1 MYWVGAPASA
11 GALKHLP
18 RTSCMELISSSHSV
32 GQNIYHLEWC
42 PKYRY
47 HMMRQEQIQKLIED
61 VLRDVAQ
68 RHHITVIE
76 LSVMP
81 DHIHMVAA
89 LPATM
94 SVSSALHLLKGAS
107 SHEIFKQI
115 PAFRRRYPRGAFWSP
130 GKFFRTV
137 GDADA
142 DTVIN
147 YVRNHRFQQ
156 ATLDGF
162 PVTA

>member
-1 MYWVGAPASA
+1 
-11 GALKHLP
+11 
-18 RTSCMELISSSHSV
+18 MELISSSHSV

-47 HMMRQEQIQKLIED
+47 LMLRREEIKKLCED

-68 RHHITVIE
+68 RHHITIVE

-94 SVSSALHLLKGAS
+94 SVSQALHLLKGAS
-107 SHEIFKQI
+107 SHEIFQRI
-115 PAFRRRYPRGAFWSP
+115 PAFRLRYPRGAFWSP

-142 DTVIN
+142 ETVID
-147 YVRNHRFQQ
+147 YVRKHRIQQ
-156 ATLDGF
+156 ATLDVLPG
-162 PVTA
+162 TA

>member
-1 MYWVGAPASA
+1 MD
-11 GALKHLP
+11 
-18 RTSCMELISSSHSV
+18 LISSSYSV

-47 HMMRQEQIQKLIED
+47 HMFRSEEIKKLCED
-61 VLRDVAQ
+61 VLREIAQ
-68 RHHITVIE
+68 RHHITIIE

-81 DHIHMVAA
+81 DHIHMVVN
-89 LPATM
+89 LPTTM
-94 SVSSALHLLKGAS
+94 SVSRALHLLKGTS

-115 PAFRRRYPRGAFWSP
+115 SAFHKRYPRGAFWSP
-130 GKFFRTV
+130 GKFYRTV

-147 YVRNHRFQQ
+147 YVRNHQFQQ
-156 ATLDGF
+156 TTIDCF
-162 PVTA
+162 PGAP

>member
-1 MYWVGAPASA
+1 
-11 GALKHLP
+11 
-18 RTSCMELISSSHSV
+18 
-32 GQNIYHLEWC
+32 
-42 PKYRY
+42 
-47 HMMRQEQIQKLIED
+47 MMRREEIRKLCKD
-61 VLRDVAQ
+61 VVHTVAA

-81 DHIHMVAA
+81 DHIHMVAG
-89 LPATM
+89 LPAAM

-107 SHEIFKQI
+107 SHEIFQRI
-115 PAFRRRYPRGAFWSP
+115 PAFRRRYPLGAFWSP